1 MLRSHKAEQEKQ
13 MLKTHNPLCEDD
25 FVFCHGDGRPYDP
38 NTITGAY
45 SKILERAGLPHMRF
59 HDLRHTHATL
69 MLMAGIHPKIV
80 SERLGHSKIAI
91 TLDIYSHIVPRMQE
105 AAAESF
111 DQLLKAKAGEA
122 ESVSKMLA
130 K

>member
-1 MLRSHKAEQEKQ
+1 VKK
-13 MLKTHNPLCEDD
+13 
-25 FVFCHGDGRPYDP
+25 
-38 NTITGAY
+38 
-45 SKILERAGLPHMRF
+45 AGLSNVRF

-80 SERLGHSKIAI
+80 SERLGHSKVAI
-91 TLDIYSHIVPRMQE
+91 TLDIYSHILPGLQE

-111 DQLLKAKAGEA
+111 DRMLKPKIGEV

-130 K
+130 KGRDLAVELRGVEPLTF